1 MKKSNQVFEH
11 PNDDEKYIYPPQT
24 CDGLI
29 NPTLEWKLE
38 LSWALFPLGSLL

>member
-11 PNDDEKYIYPPQT
+11 PNNDEKHIYAPQT

-29 NPTLEWKLE
+29 NPTLE
-38 LSWALFPLGSLL
+38 